1 MLLVG
6 PQSSGPGPPTPRGI
20 FCFFFKIT
28 NYMKIHFFRALDRI
42 SSDVVWKLWSENN
55 KLYN

>member
-1 MLLVG
+1 
-6 PQSSGPGPPTPRGI
+6 
-20 FCFFFKIT
+20 
-28 NYMKIHFFRALDRI
+28 MKIHFFRALDRI